1 MNMQTKEKI
10 KENQSDG
17 LRVVIYNIFCAM
29 IFISPILPEDIGI
42 GLYSLRNT
50 LFNLIT
56 IATLVILAIVDIKDR
71 KFKYTIYD
79 FLVGCYLLLGIASSI
94 ASKYGFVQCILGT
107 NGRGEGLLTIF
118 SYLVTFTICT
128 KGYPYIKK
136 TFKIALTGAVIVCI
150 YGIIQANVPLDVKL
164 PFGSSQ
170 TLGTAKGTMGNQNF
184 LASYICI
191 FLPMMCYYFLNVKEV
206 KSLIIVA
213 ILFTTLIFTKTLSC
227 YTVFIIM
234 YILISIFSIWYSTDK
249 KRTVLK
255 LFAMTATIVLVFGL
269 INVIK
274 SDIYMDELNG
284 VKTEVSNLANGD
296 DQFATGRLFIWKKT
310 LLAINNNKLLGVG
323 PDSLKMEFAN
333 KQYHSTENRDL
344 LDFHIVDK
352 AHSEY
357 LQIAVTTG
365 IPSLIVY
372 VALLVIICVRLLKM
386 VFKMHIYDTD
396 NENKLFI
403 TMTFIGVI
411 SYLGQA
417 IGNISVVQVAPIFWT
432 ILGLGAGITLNEKIE
447 KTEKTEKT
455 EN

>member
-10 KENQSDG
+10 KENQSYG

-56 IATLVILAIVDIKDR
+56 IVTLVILVIVDIKDK

-94 ASKYGFVQCILGT
+94 ASKYGFAQCILGT

-184 LASYICI
+184 LSSYICL
-191 FLPMMCYYFLNVKEV
+191 FLPMMCYNFLNTKGY
-206 KSLIIVA
+206 KSLIVIGIMFV
-213 ILFTTLIFTKTLSC
+213 TLIFTKTLGG
-227 YTVFIIM
+227 YLAFIVM
-234 YILISIFSIWYSTDK
+234 YVVICIFSVIFSKTKKNTIIKMIIST
-249 KRTVLK
+249 V
-255 LFAMTATIVLVFGL
+255 
-269 INVIK
+269 
-274 SDIYMDELNG
+274 
-284 VKTEVSNLANGD
+284 
-296 DQFATGRLFIWKKT
+296 T
-310 LLAINNNKLLGVG
+310 LLALFAVVTWINGDLYVNEVQKTKNEVVNLVNKNEKFGTNRLAIWKRTIMAIENNKLLGVG
-323 PDSLKMEFAN
+323 PDSLKEEF
-333 KQYHSTENRDL
+333 KQEKYHL
-344 LDFHIVDK
+344 LGNEDMLSRKTVDK

-372 VALLVIICVRLLKM
+372 IALLVIICIRLLKM
-386 VFKMHIYDTD
+386 VFKMHRYDTD

-403 TMTFIGVI
+403 TMTFIGII

-417 IGNISVVQVAPIFWT
+417 IGNISVVQVAPVFWAV
-432 ILGLGAGITLNEKIE
+432 LGIGAGITLNEEIE
-447 KTEKTEKT
+447 KKEKT